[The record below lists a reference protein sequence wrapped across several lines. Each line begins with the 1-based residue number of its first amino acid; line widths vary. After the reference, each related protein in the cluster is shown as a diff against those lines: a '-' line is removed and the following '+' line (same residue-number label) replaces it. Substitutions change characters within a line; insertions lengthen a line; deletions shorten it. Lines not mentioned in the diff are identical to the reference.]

1 MTSKYIEVEKEV
13 EKENNQMSLQL
24 PNSQSQN
31 NNNDE
36 DKDENINKNNN
47 INNNENYNKN
57 KNRIKEILPVPFKK
71 IRVAFMSLFFGIFEP
86 HGMLLDGIMKNIPRT
101 QFTVIALP
109 IARSDGK
116 PLSPSIIESC
126 DEIIETTLHHGSTY
140 QLISSLDIDILVFA
154 DTMSEPVTHF
164 LAHTRLAKIQVS
176 TNVTYTR
183 VYVQTNTYAHARI
196 HTCMHTLMH

>member
-1 MTSKYIEVEKEV
+1 MRF
-13 EKENNQMSLQL
+13 ENSENKDF
-24 PNSQSQN
+24 NR
-31 NNNDE
+31 NNDD
-36 DKDENINKNNN
+36 DKND
-47 INNNENYNKN
+47 
-57 KNRIKEILPVPFKK
+57 RIKDALQVPFKK

-126 DEIIETTLHHGSTY
+126 DEVIETTLHHGSTY

-176 TNVTYTR
+176 TTVTYAQIR
-183 VYVQTNTYAHARI
+183 A
-196 HTCMHTLMH
+196 HTCM